1 MTDMT
6 DRKEERENDRSVRVL
21 PAWQRVVFATGD
33 VERFSNFVR
42 LLPVRC
48 QNPIW
53 CMTVREVMSALSVHD
68 IAVVVCSASLADGS
82 FHDLFRVLHLAR
94 WNVPVIVIFPADEPE
109 QESEAVL
116 LGAFGCITPRSDQNK
131 IRQIFAHALA
141 QFSRPCETEEA
152 EDPSLATTWTSR

>member
-1 MTDMT
+1 MTNMK
-6 DRKEERENDRSVRVL
+6 DRKEEREEGSVRVL
-21 PAWQRVVFATGD
+21 PAWQRVVFATAD
-33 VERFSNFVR
+33 IERLSNFAR

-53 CMTVREVMSALSVHD
+53 CMSVREVMSALSVHD

-94 WNVPVIVIFPADEPE
+94 WNVPVIVIFPTDGLE

-116 LGAFGCITPRSDQNK
+116 LGALGCITPRSDQSK
-131 IRQIFAHALA
+131 IRQIFVRALA
-141 QFSRPCETEEA
+141 QFSGPCQTEQA
-152 EDPSLATTWTSR
+152 EDPSLAANWSAQ